1 MDVTHIIWVIC
12 VLYDKIH
19 ILAQIITTRDCC
31 YGKLQLQSGDGYIRV
46 PNEYISIQQLS
57 DIENH
62 QTLNY
67 ARLPTIDLSG
77 LFFCSINIPGTN
89 LKLILRDIYLGSI
102 WGRLTILHHSDA
114 VYVQRS
120 CWGPRGAVWPVSIK
134 SPWAPLYWT
143 NRSLVVIPNKINSN
157 MKNCTLVPH
166 QQLI

>member
-1 MDVTHIIWVIC
+1 M
-12 VLYDKIH
+12 LYDKIH
-19 ILAQIITTRDCC
+19 ILAQIITSRDCC

-89 LKLILRDIYLGSI
+89 LKLILRDVYLDSI
-102 WGRLTILHHSDA
+102 WGRLTLLHH
-114 VYVQRS
+114 RL
-120 CWGPRGAVWPVSIK
+120 WSIVTPYM
-134 SPWAPLYWT
+134 SSGLAWDLAAQCDLS
-143 NRSLVVIPNKINSN
+143 R
-157 MKNCTLVPH
+157 
-166 QQLI
+166 

>member
-1 MDVTHIIWVIC
+1 MTHIIWVIC

-19 ILAQIITTRDCC
+19 ILTQIITSRDCC

-46 PNEYISIQQLS
+46 PNEYISIQRLS
-57 DIENH
+57 ENH

-67 ARLPTIDLSG
+67 ARLPTIDLSDP
-77 LFFCSINIPGTN
+77 FCSINIPGTN
-89 LKLILRDIYLGSI
+89 SKLILRDVYMGLI
-102 WGRLTILHHSDA
+102 WWRLTILHHSDA

-143 NRSLVVIPNKINSN
+143 NRSLVLIPNKINSN